1 MPLYLL
7 FSCCDLLRKWVE
19 NSPWDWM
26 FLFKSAR
33 GNKQANSHHLYHS
46 SLFRSKRD
54 FQERS
59 FPFVHKIALTLPAVN
74 SLGRKPIEPSNKVI
88 ELFWSDDTLAWS
100 RFLQDFTIPN
110 WWMSTDFACLTIG
123 LHEIAH
129 KGGVPLIMAI
139 TTGILLKDWAVA
151 FK

>member
-19 NSPWDWM
+19 NSPWDC
-26 FLFKSAR
+26 FSLNPQGATSKLTLIICITPVFF
-33 GNKQANSHHLYHS
+33 GANVI
-46 SLFRSKRD
+46 FRNDYS
-54 FQERS
+54 
-59 FPFVHKIALTLPAVN
+59 PFVHKIALTLPAVN